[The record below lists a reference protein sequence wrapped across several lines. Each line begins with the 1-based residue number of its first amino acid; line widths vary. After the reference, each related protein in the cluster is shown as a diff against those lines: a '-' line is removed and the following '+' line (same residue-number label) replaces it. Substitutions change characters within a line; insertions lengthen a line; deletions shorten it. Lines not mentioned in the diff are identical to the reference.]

1 MLIRDMRAT
10 CSSPRRLRQRLGQPA
25 QDQAEAEAGDKE
37 GLVLAARLA
46 AEAGRFEDMAAAAR
60 AAVEAGGEVSQEEG
74 QLLGVAYRSVAGSRR
89 REWRVVSAIIDKD
102 DGHSDVKLQIAN
114 RYREEIGKELCD
126 ICDEVLS
133 IMDNLI
139 LQKVSDEDQKI
150 FFLKMR
156 ADFHRYRS
164 EVERSGGVRVH
175 KADVGVRGDQGE
187 GEQAGRGQQL
197 GETIHCQ

>member
-1 MLIRDMRAT
+1 MLIRAMRAT
-10 CSSPRRLRQRLGQPA
+10 CSSPRRLRQRLRQPA
-25 QDQAEAEAGDKE
+25 QDQAEAEAEAGDKE

-74 QLLGVAYRSVAGSRR
+74 QLLGAAYRSVAGSRR
-89 REWRVVSAIIDKD
+89 REWRVVSGIIDKD
-102 DGHSDVKLQIAN
+102 DGHSGVKLQIAN

-133 IMDNLI
+133 IVDNFI

-156 ADFHRYRS
+156 ADFHRYKS

-175 KADVGVRGDQGE
+175 EADVGVRGDQGE
-187 GEQAGRGQQL
+187 GEQAG
-197 GETIHCQ
+197 

>member
-1 MLIRDMRAT
+1 MRAT
-10 CSSPRRLRQRLGQPA
+10 CSSPRRLRQRLRHPA
-25 QDQAEAEAGDKE
+25 QDQAEAEAGDKDKE
-37 GLVLAARLA
+37 ELVLAARLA

-133 IMDNLI
+133 IMDNFI
-139 LQKVSDEDQKI
+139 LQKVSDGDQKI

-156 ADFHRYRS
+156 ADFHRYKS